1 MSQADGARA
10 RENCVMKFLKRVL
23 GLGMLAAAAYALWR
37 AFERRRVGAEVGW
50 EPRPFPYPP
59 QPRAEPP
66 HDAVPAPESDGNA
79 DGDADADAPT
89 SNGSAWVEPDG
100 GACPAT
106 HPVKA
111 KLASG
116 IFHVPGGANYDRT
129 NADRCYLSVEAA
141 ESDGLRPSKR

>member
-23 GLGMLAAAAYALWR
+23 GLGMLAAAAYSLWR
-37 AFERRRVGAEVGW
+37 AFERRRVDSGVGW
-50 EPRPFPYPP
+50 EPQPFPYPP
-59 QPRAEPP
+59 QPRAEPSHEP
-66 HDAVPAPESDGNA
+66 EPAPEP
-79 DGDADADAPT
+79 DAGAPPT